1 MANEYGGKR
10 EEIRGFTVLDIRNI
24 NNNFRTL
31 WQTQFGNATYTDQSQ
46 ALTVKI
52 NNIDNKASRVAKDI
66 ESHKNSYH
74 FNGEYGDLKNKPE
87 IFNGEYEDLKN
98 KPETFNPAYTF
109 LSVGGIN
116 YLKQGKLIFMQ
127 GNVKIS
133 ENMTGNI
140 TLFKLPDDFKPY
152 NDSMEIFFTNSKKTL
167 LGAINKDGNITV
179 ELGEE
184 IIGAEEIIII
194 NNTFIG
200 E

>member
-52 NNIDNKASRVAKDI
+52 NNVDNKASKVAKEI

-74 FNGEYGDLKNKPE
+74 FNGK
-87 IFNGEYEDLKN
+87 YEDLKN

-133 ENMTGNI
+133 QNMTGNI
-140 TLFKLPDDFKPY
+140 TLFKLPDGFKPY

>member
-66 ESHKNSYH
+66 ENHKNSYH
-74 FNGEYGDLKNKPE
+74 FNGEYG
-87 IFNGEYEDLKN
+87 DLKN

-127 GNVKIS
+127 GSVKINVVIPAIAPIAVGS
-133 ENMTGNI
+133 FHPFLKQFVNNAAVPPTN
-140 TLFKLPDDFKPY
+140 TLAPAALKIERFRSVLR
-152 NDSMEIFFTNSKKTL
+152 L
-167 LGAINKDGNITV
+167 
-179 ELGEE
+179 
-184 IIGAEEIIII
+184 IG
-194 NNTFIG
+194 FS
-200 E
+200 